1 MIAISISD
9 PNEIMEVE
17 LADRYVKNLQKN
29 AKYMM
34 IKPYA
39 TCVFYE
45 TLDFIEEHKGFIYTI
60 NNKLYDTIWINKYD
74 ELIALYVNDLNK
86 SNDIEKSQTKMKQM
100 SIFDF

>member
-9 PNEIMEVE
+9 PNRIIEVE

-34 IKPYA
+34 RKPYA
-39 TCVFYE
+39 TLVFYE
-45 TLDFIEEHKGFIYTI
+45 TLDFIEEYKGFIYTI

-74 ELIALYVNDLNK
+74 ELIAIYVNDLNK
-86 SNDIEKSQTKMKQM
+86 SNDIEKSQIKMKQM
-100 SIFDF
+100 TIFDF